1 MCTVTYIPLGKSDFI
16 LTSSRDVPF
25 AREKA
30 LHPKKYME
38 DGIEIYYPK
47 DGKAGGTWIGTSSKN
62 RLICLLNGGFEY
74 HTSRASYKKSRGIIV
89 KELLK
94 IEDIYKGLN
103 TIDLIDV
110 EQFTLTI
117 VDWNNGLE
125 LIEFVWDGQKK
136 HIKKLPQEPHIWS
149 SSTLY
154 DESVKQL
161 RRNWF
166 TDWQKGNAFSQE
178 KILEFH
184 HNAGVGDPNIDVI
197 MDRKVGGTVSITSLK
212 KENNDITMSY
222 EDILDVSK
230 EVEVLEYKS

>member
-30 LHPKKYME
+30 SPPKKYME
-38 DGIEIYYPK
+38 DGVELNYPK

-74 HTSRASYKKSRGIIV
+74 HTSWSFYTKSRGLIV

-94 IEDIYKGLN
+94 VEDIYKGLDE
-103 TIDLIDV
+103 IDLSNV

-117 VDWNNGLE
+117 VDWNNNLE
-125 LIEFVWDGQKK
+125 LIQFVWDGKKK
-136 HIKKLPQEPHIWS
+136 HVEKLSQEPHIWS

-154 DESVKQL
+154 DESIKQL
-161 RRNWF
+161 RRDWF
-166 TDWQKGNAFSQE
+166 TDWQENNDLTQKN
-178 KILEFH
+178 ILEFH
-184 HNAGVGDPNIDVI
+184 HNAGVGDSHIDVT
-197 MDRKVGGTVSITSLK
+197 MDRGLGGTVSITSIK
-212 KENNDITMSY
+212 RANNRLLMDYQNI
-222 EDILDVSK
+222 
-230 EVEVLEYKS
+230 